1 MPPVYD
7 GHIRT
12 PQTYPPL
19 FAHSVYSNIIIRPVT
34 LPDDKPF
41 TSFTN
46 RLFNSRSASM
56 SDIHQ
61 KEQKP
66 QSGARVAIGII
77 GFIVGIFVILWVIK
91 LLFGL

>member
-1 MPPVYD
+1 
-7 GHIRT
+7 
-12 PQTYPPL
+12 
-19 FAHSVYSNIIIRPVT
+19 
-34 LPDDKPF
+34 
-41 TSFTN
+41 
-46 RLFNSRSASM
+46 M